1 MEVLL
6 SLSSSKSYEL
16 TSRLRVWSDS
26 IHFLKGAIILPDP
39 PPFDR
44 SRTPVLYERIGT
56 SVEQNGFLAIFRVDV
71 PERPKPHHPEPVPM
85 VPMLQ
90 KDVLVAAILYAQE
103 PDGLRTLRHFNHAL
117 KVSPD
122 DTDLVGY
129 GLDLI
134 TNLCR
139 AWFSHAPQL
148 SSEASSISDNQTVLP
163 TGPTRPYVDLMQK
176 TKPSKVMD
184 TDFKQRKR
192 KKKKQ
197 KVNVEGSERMD
208 TQPTFHMHP
217 RF

>member
-1 MEVLL
+1 MEVLI

-26 IHFLKGAIILPDP
+26 IHFLKGAIIQPDP

-56 SVEQNGFLAIFRVDV
+56 SVEQNGLLAIFRVDI

-103 PDGLRTLRHFNHAL
+103 DGGLRTLRTFKHEL

-134 TNLCR
+134 TNICR
-139 AWFSHAPQL
+139 AWFSHPL
-148 SSEASSISDNQTVLP
+148 HVGEGSSISDNQTVLP

-176 TKPSKVMD
+176 TKPSKVME

-208 TQPTFHMHP
+208 TQPTFHMQP